1 MIATRQRKAAL
12 FGALALLAA
21 LLFLLTATLERVE
34 FSPGVAAP
42 FPFLAERTQQRGQPT
57 GGLDLGPQVAH
68 RIGLLVLA
76 ASTVILFVG
85 ALFSRYAR
93 RRLLSLCLLSLIL
106 LVVWWLWVSRLVPT
120 LEGPTGAPAESEVP
134 LDAIGPPGA
143 GPLQNLPSRTPSLLV
158 TLAALGAALGV
169 AALVAVFLALILPRL
184 RRRASAGLLSD
195 LAERAGVAARRIRGG
210 EDPREVVLACYSEM
224 STLLAKAH
232 RVPGVAFLTAR
243 EFAALLREAGMG
255 EGHVDRLTAIF
266 EDVRYG
272 WRAGERLAEEAVSCL
287 EAIRTGHALEGT

>member
-1 MIATRQRKAAL
+1 MIAARQRKASL
-12 FGALALLAA
+12 FAALALLAA
-21 LLFLLTATLERVE
+21 LLFLLTATLERLE

-76 ASTVILFVG
+76 ASTAILFVA

-93 RRLLSLCLLSLIL
+93 RRLLSLCLLALIL

-120 LEGPTGAPAESEVP
+120 LEGPTGAPTENGVP
-134 LDAIGPPGA
+134 LDTIGLPGS

-169 AALVAVFLALILPRL
+169 AALVAVFLTLVLPRL
-184 RRRASAGLLSD
+184 RRHASPGLLSN
-195 LAERAGVAARRIRGG
+195 LADRAGVAARQIRSG
-210 EDPREVVLACYSEM
+210 EDPREVVLSCYSEM
-224 STLLAKAH
+224 SALLAKAY

-255 EGHVDRLTAIF
+255 EAHVDRLTAIF

-287 EAIRTGHALEGT
+287 EAIRTSHALEGA

>member
-1 MIATRQRKAAL
+1 LILIQCVCRVVAKDRYLGLFQFTRYILTAALPSPGQANRFFRLDVAESPTRQ
-12 FGALALLAA
+12 
-21 LLFLLTATLERVE
+21 
-34 FSPGVAAP
+34 
-42 FPFLAERTQQRGQPT
+42 FP
-57 GGLDLGPQVAH
+57 D
-68 RIGLLVLA
+68 
-76 ASTVILFVG
+76 
-85 ALFSRYAR
+85 AR
-93 RRLLSLCLLSLIL
+93 RRLLARCLLARIRR
-106 LVVWWLWVSRLVPT
+106 VVWWLWVSRLVPT

-143 GPLQNLPSRTPSLLV
+143 GPLQNLPSRPPSLLV